1 MDVEWDTQES
11 TRNAHTRGFDFAF
24 ARLVF
29 QGPCLVRED
38 RRRDYG
44 ERRMIAVGRVEGVHL
59 TVVYTDRITQDGRTL
74 RRIMSARRS
83 NRRER
88 QAHAEDRRG

>member
-1 MDVEWDTQES
+1 MDFEWDTDKS
-11 TRNAHTRGFDFAF
+11 ALNARTRYFDFAF

-29 QGPCLVRED
+29 EGPCLVRED

-59 TVVYTDRITQDGRTL
+59 TVVYTDRITRDGRTM
-74 RRIMSARRS
+74 RRIISARRS

-88 QAHAEDRRG
+88 QAYAEDPRG